1 MPDDFDFDSIII
13 EDAEQL
19 DESAFQ
25 YAEMLLDQSA
35 LPEDQKATV
44 QHEINTPLLPFELK
58 DMIDR
63 LKECQPDR
71 IDAGANYN
79 QTDILRKLKECC

>member
-44 QHEINTPLLPFELK
+44 QHEINNALLPFELK
-58 DMIDR
+58 DIIDR

-79 QTDILRKLKECC
+79 QTDILRKLRRFC